1 MLLNKSEVPGRQ
13 FRSEFPTVY
22 RWWVSKD
29 YYRPVSF
36 LPKVLLLAAIS
47 SSMEVLLLTVMLAP
61 AHDSASS
68 VGPGIDNFMTGR
80 RCLKH

>member
-1 MLLNKSEVPGRQ
+1 MVGVS
-13 FRSEFPTVY
+13 
-22 RWWVSKD
+22 SKD

-80 RCLKH
+80 RCLKNKDVQFFLHI